1 MSKSTLLRWPRV
13 SVLVLLTTGCGHPAN
28 PEAVP
33 GDPGRTPAGLA
44 DLGTSRGS
52 VEDAL
57 EEAHVVRRAG
67 HLQEARARYLRL
79 LMAPGLVRRGRES
92 ALRGWSILEREHGD
106 AALGQVLR
114 LVLALDAR
122 RAADRITAWRRLI
135 RTCRSKSLAV
145 LLTHACIHLETRVSL
160 DDTTMERL
168 RALCDD
174 LQ

>member
-1 MSKSTLLRWPRV
+1 MRKSTSLHWPRIGV
-13 SVLVLLTTGCGHPAN
+13 FVLLTTGCAHPAN
-28 PEAVP
+28 PEPVP
-33 GDPGRTPAGLA
+33 GDTGKTPAGVEVS
-44 DLGTSRGS
+44 GTSRPS
-52 VEDAL
+52 LEDAL
-57 EEAHVVRRAG
+57 EAAHVARRAG
-67 HLQEARARYLRL
+67 HLQGARARYLRL
-79 LMAPGLVRRGRES
+79 LMEPGLVRRGREN

-135 RTCRSKSLAV
+135 RTCRSRSLAV
-145 LLTHACIHLETRVSL
+145 LLTHICIHLETRVSL

-168 RALCDD
+168 RALSGD